1 MVDKVRRERRAQ
13 TPIRCRLAVSRFPA
27 GVATLWKHYIAEIG
41 GVMTNAD
48 EAKGRVKRAAGELTD
63 DEKLKR
69 EGAVD
74 KAAGAAKRTVDKAA
88 DKAKDALD
96 KK

>member
-1 MVDKVRRERRAQ
+1 
-13 TPIRCRLAVSRFPA
+13 
-27 GVATLWKHYIAEIG
+27 
-41 GVMTNAD
+41 MTNAD

-69 EGAVD
+69 EGTVD

-88 DKAKDALD
+88 DKAKEAPD

>member
-1 MVDKVRRERRAQ
+1 MDKVRRERH
-13 TPIRCRLAVSRFPA
+13 RLAVSRFPA
-27 GVATLWKHYIAEIG
+27 WVPILREYNIPDMG

-69 EGAVD
+69 EGTVD